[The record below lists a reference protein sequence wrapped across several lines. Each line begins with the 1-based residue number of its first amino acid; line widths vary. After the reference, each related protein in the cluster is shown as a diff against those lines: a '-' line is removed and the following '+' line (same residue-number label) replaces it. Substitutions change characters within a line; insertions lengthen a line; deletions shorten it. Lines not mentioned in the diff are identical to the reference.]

1 MTFKVDNVNDL
12 ELVYSILK
20 ERYPD
25 KQVEVTFDYTT
36 KRYTLNF
43 ASAKSVSAKTSAS
56 ASNADAPDAPEV
68 PVDMNIEVVYGDSVT
83 GETPVI
89 VKDPYTNSVYIH
101 RIDSLITDPKEWH
114 NYFGFQYFDTRIG
127 LSKEYA
133 PSFYLVW
140 TDSGWSPIKKVIRH
154 KTHKQL
160 YTVHTTR
167 GTVTVTEDHSLLT
180 DDLRQIKPGEMKVGQ
195 KLLSSF
201 PTFTDNES
209 LTYYFNQLMFA
220 DIPDTVLNY
229 DIISTHRFINHY
241 KSIAPYR
248 YNKNNDTEIFY
259 IKTDKD
265 AQKIYYLLKKCRYN
279 YVRVQKFN
287 DERGEH
293 VYAIH
298 FGASAVTAP
307 SAVGE
312 DELRSNKVSNTYASD
327 TDASGDR
334 GCKVIRIDTH
344 ASLGSHV
351 YVYDL
356 ETASGR
362 FNAGV
367 GEIVV
372 KNTDSVFLRFVYNH
386 KDFDKNRR
394 DTFDMATLCGEKLT
408 KEIFNRPPIEMEFEK
423 VFQPFVLLTKKRYIA
438 KKFDNPKDPFQLKGI
453 DAKGIALTRRDYC
466 KMVKSCYKEIIDTI
480 MDADLK
486 NNVRESIN
494 VFYKYINNIREYRV
508 AHDDLVVSAM
518 LAKSYKSDNIAHVNL
533 AKRLKERKEEV
544 QVGDRIPYI
553 FIETD
558 DRKAKKS
565 ELAEDP
571 KYMADHGLKF
581 NRVCYLEQLAKPI
594 LGFYKI
600 VLKDNEPLLDEVIDY
615 VNDNLE
621 SFGGKR
627 LKRSDFKEAE

>member
-1 MTFKVDNVNDL
+1 MTFKVNNVNDL

-20 ERYPD
+20 ERYQD
-25 KQVEVTFDYTT
+25 KQIEVTFDYTT
-36 KRYTLNF
+36 KEYTLDFVKGKGKSNNN
-43 ASAKSVSAKTSAS
+43 AKDS
-56 ASNADAPDAPEV
+56 PEV
-68 PVDMNIEVVYGDSVT
+68 PVDMKIQVVYGDSVT

-89 VKDPYTNSVYIH
+89 VKDPYTNSVHIQ
-101 RIDSLITDPKEWH
+101 RIDSLVSDPNDWH
-114 NYFGFQYFDTRIG
+114 NYFGFRFFEKRIG

-133 PSFYLVW
+133 PTFYHVW
-140 TDSGWSPIKKVIRH
+140 TDSGWTPINKVIRH
-154 KTHKQL
+154 KTDKKL
-160 YTVHTTR
+160 YTVHTTK
-167 GTVTVTEDHSLLT
+167 GIVTVTEDHSLLT
-180 DDLRQIKPGEMKVGQ
+180 DDLKQIKPADITVGQ
-195 KLLSSF
+195 PLLYSF
-201 PTFTDNES
+201 PTFEDNENLS
-209 LTYYFNQLMFA
+209 YYFDPFTFA
-220 DIPDTVLNY
+220 DIPDSVLNY
-229 DIISTHRFINHY
+229 DIISSHRFINHY

-248 YNKNNDTEIFY
+248 YNKNNETEIFY
-259 IKTDKD
+259 IRNDKD
-265 AQKIYYLLKKCRYN
+265 AQKIYYLLKKCKYSYIN
-279 YVRVQKFN
+279 LQKFN

-293 VYAIH
+293 VYAVH
-298 FGASAVTAP
+298 FGAKVPVTDTTDNTNEGCYVTKINIVAP
-307 SAVGE
+307 QPV
-312 DELRSNKVSNTYASD
+312 D
-327 TDASGDR
+327 T
-334 GCKVIRIDTH
+334 
-344 ASLGSHV
+344 

-372 KNTDSVFLRFVYNH
+372 KNTDSVFLRFVYNYT
-386 KDFDKNRR
+386 DFEKNRR
-394 DTFDMATLCGEKLT
+394 DTFNMATLCGEKLT
-408 KEIFNRPPIEMEFEK
+408 KEVFDRPPIEMEFEK

-494 VFYKYINNIREYRV
+494 VFYKYINNIRDYSV
-508 AHDDLVVSAM
+508 DSDDLVVSAM

-558 DRKAKKS
+558 DPKAKKS

-571 KYMADHGLKF
+571 KYIEEHGLKF

-615 VNDNLE
+615 VNDHLE

-627 LKRSDFKEAE
+627 LKPSDFKEPE